1 MNLYMTIQVYTWSK
15 NSRNTFIMGN
25 LNQSSHVTKFKR
37 LLDTFISRAH
47 ENGSK
52 GGQMLPKVQRG
63 ERGFSRFL
71 YNSHL

>member
-1 MNLYMTIQVYTWSK
+1 
-15 NSRNTFIMGN
+15 MGN
-25 LNQSSHVTKFKR
+25 LDQSSHFTKFKR

-47 ENGSK
+47 ENGGK
-52 GGQMLPKVQRG
+52 GGQMLPKVQLG